1 MSVRR
6 RRPPRR
12 ASIQQRRA
20 RLAGLIF
27 LLVVIV
33 AILLSTL
40 GGSLPAPPRGGAALG
55 AAPGDRFGYRA
66 SREAD
71 FVARATAGEA
81 NVLFVQSPGGAM
93 ATAARVAAYRPLID
107 RVTAGTNIDPNLL
120 EALVFVESAGRPQV
134 IAGSDPANA
143 AGLTQILASTGQSL
157 LGMNIDLA
165 RSRQLTRQID
175 AVAAGTRRG
184 LLAPLLAQRAA
195 ADPRFKPSTE
205 LAATVRYLQDS
216 ERQFGRE
223 DLAIESYH
231 MGIGNLHQVL
241 ADYNGGAPVP
251 YAQLYFDTA
260 PDLHRSAYNLLAGF
274 GDDSSLYLWRV
285 LGAAQIMRLYR
296 TDPSA
301 LRHLSALQTSAASN
315 ALVLE
320 PPNSSPRFADPAAL
334 SAAYLDHALVPLPSN
349 ATQLGLAYYPAM
361 GAGAAKLGV
370 PRGLY
375 RGLRPV
381 ALRMLIALAARVR
394 SLAGGA
400 GPVVLRTTA
409 ADRQYVRQTGTGF
422 ASSADGYSFQIA
434 RRYVSIAQAN
444 AFQAVL
450 DRLQALNLI
459 AWSREPSS
467 IDITVARDA
476 GLWAR

>member
-1 MSVRR
+1 MSVRA

-12 ASIQQRRA
+12 ATIHQRRA
-20 RLAGLIF
+20 RLAGLI

-33 AILLSTL
+33 TIVLCDL

-55 AAPGDRFGYRA
+55 AAAGDPFGYRA
-66 SREAD
+66 SRESD

-81 NVLFVQSPGGAM
+81 HVLFVQSPGGAM

-143 AGLTQILASTGQSL
+143 AGLTQILAATGQSL

-165 RSRQLTRQID
+165 RSRRLTRQID
-175 AVAAGTRRG
+175 AVAAGARRG
-184 LLAPLLAQRAA
+184 LLAPLLAQRTA
-195 ADPRFKPSTE
+195 ADPRFNPSTE

-241 ADYNGGAPVP
+241 SDYNGGTPVP

-260 PDLHRSAYNLLAGF
+260 PDLHRQAYNLLAGF

-296 TDPSA
+296 TDRTA

-320 PPNSSPRFADPAAL
+320 PPGSSPRFADAPAL
-334 SAAYLDHALVPLPSN
+334 SAAYQDHSLVPLPSN
-349 ATQLGLAYYPAM
+349 ATQLGLIYDPAM

-394 SLAGGA
+394 ALSGGA
-400 GPVVLRTTA
+400 APIEVRTA
-409 ADRQYVRQTGTGF
+409 VADRQYIHETGTGF

-434 RRYVSIAQAN
+434 RRYVSTTQAN

-459 AWSREPSS
+459 AWSRDPSS

-476 GLWAR
+476 GLWTR